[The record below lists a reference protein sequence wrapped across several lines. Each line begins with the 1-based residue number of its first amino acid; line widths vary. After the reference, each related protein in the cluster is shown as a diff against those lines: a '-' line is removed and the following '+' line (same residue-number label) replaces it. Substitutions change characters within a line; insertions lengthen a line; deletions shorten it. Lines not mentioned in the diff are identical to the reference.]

1 MRFNAE
7 TNPDGVRCTI
17 QDGNV
22 NIFGRDPK
30 TGYARRP
37 LDNTGVQY
45 GLKALRDGTISADEF
60 LDVNR
65 NIGGFSINGEYI
77 PERMRMDPEL
87 AKTAYRSEERRVGKS
102 VSVRVDLG
110 GRRIIKKH
118 TQQEQKRNQKTKMKR
133 LK

>member
-87 AKTAYRSEERRVGKS
+87 AKTAYRIGGVLCRGALAETPVLDHAPYPDLSSEEHPSKLPS
-102 VSVRVDLG
+102 LIPPSY
-110 GRRIIKKH
+110 
-118 TQQEQKRNQKTKMKR
+118 
-133 LK
+133 